1 MTQPTDR
8 SATDA
13 VASDGGGSF
22 RLPRAAAGRYAPR
35 AVKMAGSYKVASRN
49 RSYEAQLHPA
59 LRSARRVQRILDSLR
74 LELAGDD
81 GSARVRVRRILSEP
95 VEVFRLE
102 FERPELSYQRV
113 TLLDRDCLEEL
124 LETDGVRERLTSADP
139 F

>member
-1 MTQPTDR
+1 MPGTYK
-8 SATDA
+8 
-13 VASDGGGSF
+13 
-22 RLPRAAAGRYAPR
+22 LAG
-35 AVKMAGSYKVASRN
+35 RN

-74 LELAGDD
+74 LELAGD
-81 GSARVRVRRILSEP
+81 GGCGRVRVRRILSEP

-102 FERPELSYQRV
+102 LERPELSYQRV

-124 LETDGVRERLTSADP
+124 LELDGVRERLVPAEP

>member
-1 MTQPTDR
+1 
-8 SATDA
+8 
-13 VASDGGGSF
+13 
-22 RLPRAAAGRYAPR
+22 
-35 AVKMAGSYKVASRN
+35 MAGSYKVASRS

-81 GSARVRVRRILSEP
+81 GAARVRVRRILSEP

-124 LETDGVRERLTSADP
+124 LETDGVRERLSYADP